1 MFIRQR
7 KDKVQRKRIVFG
19 ERSFKTAAKRFKD
32 IGNICLKKDAMI

>member
-19 ERSFKTAAKRFKD
+19 ERIFKTAAKRFKD
-32 IGNICLKKDAMI
+32 IEIYVLKRMQ